1 MKKLLKLSLLPMS
14 LLLSTTA
21 LAQQNC
27 PASVVMNNSWG
38 TAAQYSLSITNG
50 STPVTSWEVCM
61 SLSGNET
68 LLDVW
73 VARGATTGTT
83 LCFQNQT
90 YNGNIAANGTL
101 SNIEFQLSSP
111 SGQVP
116 TVISYNG
123 VACGNGGT
131 TPSSAASSTT
141 STGPVPVS
149 SAASSV
155 AVSSSA
161 PISSA
166 APVSSSAPVSSAA
179 PSSSGNNSSVPANPD
194 AATWLIN
201 TDKSTFYFVPVKNT
215 NTAENFTFTEFDGSV
230 AADGSATLRIPLT
243 SISSGNNTRNTR
255 MRNILW
261 EIDFFPN
268 LYFTTTLN
276 LTEVNAM
283 PAGSILTKTIIGNLT
298 LHAVRKAVTFDA
310 VIVKHSDNSVSVS
323 PRRPIIVNSAD
334 FDLNAGVEGLRVAAR
349 QTTIGEKTP
358 VYFKMFLTRDNP
370 QQVAPIS
377 IPAAPEAPVSLDGN
391 ISAVTA
397 DASLVWTDMSN
408 NETGFAVRRLG
419 ADGRWSTQSNLP
431 ANSVDF
437 TESLLEAPGAYS
449 YKVIAFNEGVPSLAS
464 NLVSLEYVDPNPSSS
479 DASSVAT
486 SSAGNTSSNGSG
498 ASSSDGSSG
507 EYVGDMARGEQL
519 WTDRGCIDC
528 HGVDGEKNANGSF
541 ADVSVN
547 PNREVYRHSQDTQGR
562 ALFEFIDMWMP
573 QGNTESCKGQCAA
586 DLETYI
592 RSWRRPSD
600 GIPDKPVSVFSCP
613 SDATTY
619 GQRTLRLLTKS
630 EFQRSV
636 RDLVNYQAEIMSR
649 LPDDFIAGYFTNN
662 NTLLIDRSRY
672 TIYLATAE
680 RIADDVATRWNSV
693 LSCTPS
699 SSCATRLVDTLAPR
713 IFRRPLTT
721 EERTSYLAVAQGT
734 EDGRTAE
741 EGMKVALTAMFS
753 SPQFLYRSEVGEAQ
767 GGGIYKL
774 TAHELAT
781 YISYTYTGTTPSDTL
796 LAAAANGS
804 LNTPQG
810 IRQQVSALLNTPAA
824 NTLMDDLINRW
835 LGTEQLEIKD
845 KDGFPNFAQL
855 AEDMKKEVGKNFA
868 HAMLNSTTDFAS
880 LYTPN
885 YTHVN
890 QRLASL
896 YGLSYSGSPDA
907 DGFVRVS
914 SPNHGGVLT
923 TGAFMS
929 RYATSMDANMITRAV
944 ALRRRLM
951 CQDIPEPPNGVSLD
965 REALF
970 ARDREFFENPHTTQ
984 RMMYDRIT
992 AGTTCANCHG
1002 EIINQVGGGMENY
1015 DAMGRVRAVDLK
1027 GNPIN
1032 AVGTFFSPYPQLQ
1045 FLNDP
1050 DRVIHSPAIVFE
1062 GGQGLANTIVN
1073 DPLVSGLAQSCL
1085 ATQMVS
1091 YSSGIH
1097 AIFLMDSD
1105 RDVGYAR
1112 ISKQE
1117 EDAIRCGIESLTN
1130 TLVSQGPRAM
1140 LEAIPTLDSVI
1151 YRQEWAR

>member
-1 MKKLLKLSLLPMS
+1 MKNLFKLSLLPVS

-21 LAQQNC
+21 FAQQNC

-38 TAAQYSLSITNG
+38 SAAQYSLNITNG
-50 STPVTSWEVCM
+50 NTPVTSWEVCM
-61 SLSGNET
+61 KLSGSEA
-68 LLDVW
+68 LLNVW
-73 VARGATTGTT
+73 VAQGTTTGTT
-83 LCFQNQT
+83 LCLTNQS

-123 VACGNGGT
+123 VACGNGGAT
-131 TPSSAASSTT
+131 SSAASSV
-141 STGPVPVS
+141 SSSAPVPVS

-155 AVSSSA
+155 SSV
-161 PISSA
+161 
-166 APVSSSAPVSSAA
+166 APVSSSAPSSSSSSSA
-179 PSSSGNNSSVPANPD
+179 PSNGD
-194 AATWLIN
+194 AAAWLIN
-201 TDKSTFYFVPVKNT
+201 ADKSTFYFVPVKNT
-215 NTAENFTFTEFDGSV
+215 NTAENFTFTEFEGTV
-230 AADGSATLRIPLT
+230 GADGSATLRIPLV
-243 SISSGNNTRNTR
+243 SISSGFDRRNTR
-255 MRNILW
+255 MREILF
-261 EIDFFPN
+261 EIEAFPN

-276 LTEVNAM
+276 LSEINAM
-283 PAGSILTKTIIGNLT
+283 PAGSIATKTIIGNLT
-298 LHAVRKAVTFDA
+298 LHAVRRAITFDA

-349 QTTIGEKTP
+349 QTTIGERTP

-370 QQVAPIS
+370 QQVAPIVMPTAPS
-377 IPAAPEAPVSLDGN
+377 APESLIGN
-391 ISAVTA
+391 ISAVSA
-397 DASLVWTDMSN
+397 DANLVWTDTSA
-408 NETGFAVRRLG
+408 NETGFTVRRLG
-419 ADGRWSTQSNLP
+419 ADGKWSTQAKLD
-431 ANSVDF
+431 ANVQAF
-437 TESLLEAPGAYS
+437 TENLATAPGAYS
-449 YKVIAFNEGVPSLAS
+449 YKVIAHNEGVPSVAS
-464 NLVSLEYVDPNPSSS
+464 NTVDLEYIDPNPSSDS
-479 DASSVAT
+479 GTT
-486 SSAGNTSSNGSG
+486 SSGSNTSQGGNTSSSG
-498 ASSSDGSSG
+498 NVSSG
-507 EYVGDMARGEQL
+507 GSTSSAPGQYVGDYERGEAL
-519 WTDRGCIDC
+519 WVDRGCIDC
-528 HGVDGEKNANGSF
+528 HGVDGEKNANGTF

-547 PNREVYRHSQDTQGR
+547 PNREVYRHSRDNQARGL
-562 ALFEFIDMWMP
+562 AEFIDMWMP
-573 QGNTESCKGQCAA
+573 QGNAEACVGQCAA

-613 SDATTY
+613 SDAQTY

-636 RDLVNYQAEIMSR
+636 RDLVGYNAEIMSR

-662 NTLLIDRSRY
+662 NTLLVDRSRY

-680 RIADDVATRWNSV
+680 RIADDVETRWNSV

-699 SSCATRLVDTLAPR
+699 SSCATRLVDDLAPR

-734 EDGRTAE
+734 ADGRTPA
-741 EGMKVALTAMFS
+741 EGMKVALTAMLS
-753 SPQFLYRSEVGEAQ
+753 SPQFLYRSELGEDQ

-774 TAHELAT
+774 TGHELAT
-781 YISYTYTGTTPSDTL
+781 YISYTYAGTTPSNDL
-796 LAAAANGS
+796 LAAAANGT
-804 LNTPQG
+804 LDTPAG
-810 IRQQVSALLNTPAA
+810 IRQEVSRLLNSPAA
-824 NTLMDDLINRW
+824 NALMNELINRW
-835 LGTEQLEIKD
+835 LGTDQLEIKD
-845 KDGFPNFAQL
+845 KDGFPDFAQI
-855 AEDMKKEVGKNFA
+855 AVDMKKEVGKNFA
-868 HAMLNSTTDFAS
+868 HAMLSTTTNFAS

-890 QRLASL
+890 QRLANL

-914 SPNHGGVLT
+914 TPNYGGVLT
-923 TGAFMS
+923 NGAFMS
-929 RYATSMDANMITRAV
+929 RYATASDANMITRAV

-992 AGTTCANCHG
+992 SGTTCANCHG

-1032 AVGTFFSPYPQLQ
+1032 AIGTFFSPYPQLQ

-1050 DRVIHSPAIVFE
+1050 DRVIHSPAIVFD

-1073 DPLVSGLAQSCL
+1073 DPLVSGLAQTCL

-1097 AIFLMDSD
+1097 AIFLMESD

-1112 ISKQE
+1112 ISKDE
-1117 EDAIRCGIESLTN
+1117 ENAMRCGISSLTN